1 MNVSTINSFS
11 NLEHHSI
18 CNMSVTTE
26 KRLKD
31 RSDSKCEIS
40 GVNENLVAYL
50 IEPKTEDLPENSIL
64 ITKTLKNQI
73 ENPKTTNANDWRGL
87 SDSMW
92 NENLPVQ
99 IVSWR
104 MHARLKNNDMLEM
117 MYLDQDAL
125 EWAKATGEA
134 DEDEEKIIHK
144 DSNGNVL
151 LDGDSVVL
159 IKDLDVKGATFTAKR
174 GAAVHNIKLVW
185 DDANLIEGRVES
197 QSIFILTQYV
207 KKTK

>member
-1 MNVSTINSFS
+1 M
-11 NLEHHSI
+11 SI
-18 CNMSVTTE
+18 VTE

-31 RSDSKCEIS
+31 RSGSLCEIS
-40 GVNENLVAYL
+40 GSDENLVLYL
-50 IEPKTEDLPENSIL
+50 VEPKTEDIPENCIL
-64 ITKTLKNQI
+64 ITKTLKDQI
-73 ENPKTTNANDWRGL
+73 ENPETMNPNDWRGL

-117 MYLDQDAL
+117 MYLDEDAL

-134 DEDEEKIIHK
+134 DDDEGKIVHK
-144 DSNGNVL
+144 DSNGNIL

-185 DDANLIEGRVES
+185 DDANLIEGRVEN

>member
-1 MNVSTINSFS
+1 M
-11 NLEHHSI
+11 SI
-18 CNMSVTTE
+18 VTE

-31 RSDSKCEIS
+31 RSGSVCEIS
-40 GVNENLVAYL
+40 GSDENLVVY
-50 IEPKTEDLPENSIL
+50 IVEPKTEAIPENCIL
-64 ITKTLKNQI
+64 ITKTLRDQI
-73 ENPKTTNANDWRGL
+73 ENKDLMNANDWRGL

-117 MYLDQDAL
+117 MYLDEDAL
-125 EWAKATGEA
+125 EWAKATGE
-134 DEDEEKIIHK
+134 DEDEEGKIVHK
-144 DSNGNVL
+144 DSNGAIL
-151 LDGDSVVL
+151 KDGDSVVL

-174 GAAVHNIKLVW
+174 GAAVHNIKVVW
-185 DDANLIEGRVES
+185 DDVNLIEGRVEN
-197 QSIFILTQYV
+197 QHIYILTQYV

>member
-1 MNVSTINSFS
+1 
-11 NLEHHSI
+11 
-18 CNMSVTTE
+18 MSVVTE

-31 RSDSKCEIS
+31 RSGSVCEIS
-40 GVNENLVAYL
+40 GSDEDLVVYL
-50 IEPKTEDLPENSIL
+50 VTPKTEATPENCIL
-64 ITKTLKNQI
+64 ITKSLRDQI
-73 ENPKTTNANDWRGL
+73 ENPEITNPNDWRGL

-104 MHARLKNNDMLEM
+104 MHARFKNMDMLEM
-117 MYLDQDAL
+117 MYLDEDAL

-134 DEDEEKIIHK
+134 DDDEGKIIHK

-185 DDANLIEGRVES
+185 DDANLIEGRVEN
-197 QSIFILTQYV
+197 QNIYILTQYV

>member
-1 MNVSTINSFS
+1 M
-11 NLEHHSI
+11 SI
-18 CNMSVTTE
+18 ITE

-31 RSDSKCEIS
+31 RSGSLCEIS
-40 GVNENLVAYL
+40 GNDQNLVVYL
-50 IEPKTEDLPENSIL
+50 IEPKTEDSPENCIL
-64 ITKTLKNQI
+64 ISQKLKNQI
-73 ENPKTTNANDWRGL
+73 EKPETTNPNDWRGL

-104 MHARLKNNDMLEM
+104 MHARLKNTDMLEM
-117 MYLDQDAL
+117 MYLDEDAL

-134 DEDEEKIIHK
+134 DDDEGKIIHK
-144 DSNGNVL
+144 DSNGNIL

-159 IKDLDVKGATFTAKR
+159 IKDLDVKGANFTAKR

-185 DDANLIEGRVES
+185 DNAEHIEGRVEN
-197 QSIFILTQYV
+197 QHIVILTQYV

>member
-1 MNVSTINSFS
+1 M
-11 NLEHHSI
+11 SI
-18 CNMSVTTE
+18 VTE

-31 RSDSKCEIS
+31 RSGSVCEIS
-40 GVNENLVAYL
+40 GSDENLVVYL
-50 IEPKTEDLPENSIL
+50 VAPKTEAIPENCIL
-64 ITKTLKNQI
+64 ITKSLRDQI
-73 ENPKTTNANDWRGL
+73 ENKDLMNANDWRGL

-104 MHARLKNNDMLEM
+104 MLARLKNHDLLDM
-117 MYLDQDAL
+117 MYLDEDAL
-125 EWAKATGEA
+125 EWAKATGE
-134 DEDEEKIIHK
+134 DEDEEGKIIHK

-185 DDANLIEGRVES
+185 DNPNQIEGRVEN
-197 QSIFILTQYV
+197 QHIVILTQYV

>member
-1 MNVSTINSFS
+1 
-11 NLEHHSI
+11 
-18 CNMSVTTE
+18 MSVVTE

-31 RSDSKCEIS
+31 RSGSLCEIS
-40 GVNENLVAYL
+40 GSDENLVVYL
-50 IEPKTEDLPENSIL
+50 VEPKTESTPENCIL
-64 ITKTLKNQI
+64 ITKSLRDQI
-73 ENPKTTNANDWRGL
+73 ENPETMNPNDWRGL

-104 MHARLKNNDMLEM
+104 MHARLKSMDMLEM
-117 MYLDQDAL
+117 MYLDEDSL

-134 DEDEEKIIHK
+134 DDDEGKIVHK

-185 DDANLIEGRVES
+185 DDANLIEGRVEN

>member
-1 MNVSTINSFS
+1 M
-11 NLEHHSI
+11 SI
-18 CNMSVTTE
+18 VTE

-31 RSDSKCEIS
+31 RSGSVCEIS
-40 GVNENLVAYL
+40 GTDENLVVYL
-50 IEPKTEDLPENSIL
+50 IEPKTEDIPENCIL
-64 ITKTLKNQI
+64 ISQKLKDQI
-73 ENPKTTNANDWRGL
+73 ENHDTTDSNDWRGL

-104 MHARLKNNDMLEM
+104 MHARLKNTDMLEM
-117 MYLDQDAL
+117 MYLDEDAL

-134 DEDEEKIIHK
+134 DDDEGKIIHK
-144 DSNGNVL
+144 DSNGNIL
-151 LDGDSVVL
+151 NDGDSVVL
-159 IKDLDVKGATFTAKR
+159 IKDLDVKGANFTAKR

-185 DDANLIEGRVES
+185 DNAEHIEGRVEN
-197 QSIFILTQYV
+197 QHIVILTQYV

>member
-1 MNVSTINSFS
+1 M
-11 NLEHHSI
+11 SI
-18 CNMSVTTE
+18 VTE
-26 KRLKD
+26 KRVKD
-31 RSDSKCEIS
+31 RSGSVCEIS
-40 GVNENLVAYL
+40 GSDENLVVYL
-50 IEPKTEDLPENSIL
+50 VEPKTEETPENCIL
-64 ITKTLKNQI
+64 ITKNLKNQI
-73 ENPKTTNANDWRGL
+73 ENPETMNPNDWRGL

-104 MHARLKNNDMLEM
+104 MLARLRNHDLLDM
-117 MYLDQDAL
+117 MYLDEDAL

-134 DEDEEKIIHK
+134 DDDEGKIIHK
-144 DSNGNVL
+144 DSNGNIL
-151 LDGDSVVL
+151 KDGDSVVL

-185 DDANLIEGRVES
+185 DNAEQIEGRVEN
-197 QSIFILTQYV
+197 QHIVILTQYV

>member
-1 MNVSTINSFS
+1 M
-11 NLEHHSI
+11 SI
-18 CNMSVTTE
+18 VTE

-31 RSDSKCEIS
+31 RSGSVCEIS
-40 GVNENLVAYL
+40 GSDENLVVYL
-50 IEPKTEDLPENSIL
+50 IEPKTEDIPENCIL
-64 ITKTLKNQI
+64 ITQNLKNQI
-73 ENPKTTNANDWRGL
+73 DNPETMVANDWRGL

-104 MHARLKNNDMLEM
+104 MHARLKNTDMLEM
-117 MYLDQDAL
+117 MYLDEDAL

-134 DEDEEKIIHK
+134 DDDEGKIIHK
-144 DSNGNVL
+144 DSNGNIL
-151 LDGDSVVL
+151 KDGDSVVL
-159 IKDLDVKGATFTAKR
+159 VKDLDVKGATFTAKR

-185 DDANLIEGRVES
+185 DDANLIEGRVEN

>member
-1 MNVSTINSFS
+1 M
-11 NLEHHSI
+11 SI
-18 CNMSVTTE
+18 VTE

-31 RSDSKCEIS
+31 RSNNTCEIS
-40 GVNENLVAYL
+40 GSTEDLVVYL
-50 IEPKTEDLPENSIL
+50 VEPKTEAIPENCIL
-64 ITKTLKNQI
+64 IAKHLKNQI
-73 ENPKTTNANDWRGL
+73 EHPETMNPNDWRGL

-104 MHARLKNNDMLEM
+104 MHARLKNMDMLEM
-117 MYLDQDAL
+117 MYLDEDAL

-134 DEDEEKIIHK
+134 DDDEGKIVHK
-144 DSNGNVL
+144 DSNGNIL

-185 DDANLIEGRVES
+185 DDANLIEGRVEN

>member
-1 MNVSTINSFS
+1 M
-11 NLEHHSI
+11 SI
-18 CNMSVTTE
+18 VTE

-31 RSDSKCEIS
+31 RSQSTCEIS
-40 GVNENLVAYL
+40 GSDENLVVYL
-50 IEPKTEDLPENSIL
+50 VEPKTEEIPENCIL
-64 ITKTLKNQI
+64 ITKNLRDQI
-73 ENPKTTNANDWRGL
+73 ENPETMNPNDWRGL

-104 MHARLKNNDMLEM
+104 MLARLKNIDLLEM
-117 MYLDQDAL
+117 MYLDEDAL

-134 DEDEEKIIHK
+134 DDDEGKIVHK
-144 DSNGNVL
+144 DSNGNIL
-151 LDGDSVVL
+151 KDGDSVVL

-185 DDANLIEGRVES
+185 DNAEQIEGRVEN
-197 QSIFILTQYV
+197 QHIVILTQYV

>member
-1 MNVSTINSFS
+1 
-11 NLEHHSI
+11 
-18 CNMSVTTE
+18 MSVVTE
-26 KRLKD
+26 KRLRD
-31 RSDSKCEIS
+31 RSSSLCEIS
-40 GVNENLVAYL
+40 GSDENLVVYL
-50 IEPKTEDLPENSIL
+50 VEPKTDATPENSIL
-64 ITKTLKNQI
+64 ITKSLRDQI
-73 ENPKTTNANDWRGL
+73 ENPETMNPNDWRGL

-104 MHARLKNNDMLEM
+104 MHARLKNMDMLEM
-117 MYLDQDAL
+117 MYLDEDAL
-125 EWAKATGEA
+125 EWAKAT
-134 DEDEEKIIHK
+134 DEGDDDEGKIVHK

-185 DDANLIEGRVES
+185 DDASLIEGRVEN

>member
-1 MNVSTINSFS
+1 
-11 NLEHHSI
+11 
-18 CNMSVTTE
+18 MSVVTE

-31 RSDSKCEIS
+31 RSGSVCEIS
-40 GVNENLVAYL
+40 GCDENLVVYL
-50 IEPKTEDLPENSIL
+50 VEPKTENIPENCIL
-64 ITKTLKNQI
+64 ITKNLRDQI
-73 ENPKTTNANDWRGL
+73 ENPETTNANDWRCL

-104 MHARLKNNDMLEM
+104 MHARLKNNEMLEM
-117 MYLDQDAL
+117 MYLDEDAL

-134 DEDEEKIIHK
+134 DDNEGKIIHK
-144 DSNGNVL
+144 DSNGNIL

-185 DDANLIEGRVES
+185 DDANLIEGRVEN
-197 QSIFILTQYV
+197 QNIYILTQYV

>member
-1 MNVSTINSFS
+1 M
-11 NLEHHSI
+11 SI
-18 CNMSVTTE
+18 VTE

-31 RSDSKCEIS
+31 RSQSTCEIS
-40 GVNENLVAYL
+40 GSDENLVVYL
-50 IEPKTEDLPENSIL
+50 VEPKTEETPENCIL
-64 ITKTLKNQI
+64 ITKNLKDQI
-73 ENPKTTNANDWRGL
+73 ENPETMNPNDWRGL

-104 MHARLKNNDMLEM
+104 MLARLKNIDLLEM
-117 MYLDQDAL
+117 MYLDEEAL

-134 DEDEEKIIHK
+134 DDDEGKIVHK
-144 DSNGNVL
+144 DSNGNIL
-151 LDGDSVVL
+151 KDGDSVVL

-185 DDANLIEGRVES
+185 DNAEQIEGRVEN
-197 QSIFILTQYV
+197 QHIVILTQYV